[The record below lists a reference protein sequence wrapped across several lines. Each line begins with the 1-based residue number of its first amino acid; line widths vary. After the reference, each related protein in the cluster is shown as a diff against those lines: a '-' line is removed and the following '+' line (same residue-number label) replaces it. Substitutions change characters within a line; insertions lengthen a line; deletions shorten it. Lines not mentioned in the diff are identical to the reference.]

1 MTLTLEQGDDFER
14 RNAQWLRETLCCYE
28 PIWAAFIGMAQTGP
42 ARPLDMP
49 GLPEALKR
57 PRQKFYQAHYSFA
70 RKLLALE
77 ELSKRMV
84 DSLGRGT
91 NYQEFVQC
99 EDDLFRFGAYMGNI
113 YDMFEDMAEAL
124 ESGGSLIQDLKSFY
138 NQRHHVIHS
147 ANIPHNIDADGFV
160 KIPRIAPEKGTKGEW
175 DTSSVWEDFK
185 DSDFV
190 CVAEFIE
197 ETTSE
202 FIKAVRKCHARV
214 FGAADRR
221 FEGRRVVLDAL
232 PSAANTTSPS
242 LSTFHQSLDKSTDEP
257 PPVLEPN
264 ISGQY
269 IPPSPPSFSNNNL

>member
-14 RNAQWLRETLCCYE
+14 HNAQWLRETLCCYE

-49 GLPEALKR
+49 GLPESLKR

-70 RKLLALE
+70 RKLLSLE
-77 ELSKRMV
+77 ELSKKMV

-91 NYQEFVQC
+91 CYQEFVQY

-124 ESGGSLIQDLKSFY
+124 ESGGSLIEDLKSFY

-147 ANIPHNIDADGFV
+147 ANIPHKIDADGFV

-175 DTSSVWEDFK
+175 DTNSVWEDFK

-197 ETTSE
+197 ETTLG
-202 FIKAVRKCHARV
+202 FIEAVRSCHARV

-221 FEGRRVVLDAL
+221 FEGRRIQDTIPELRNSSNSPAL
-232 PSAANTTSPS
+232 SSFAQIASTAPELPDPS
-242 LSTFHQSLDKSTDEP
+242 L
-257 PPVLEPN
+257 PN

-269 IPPSPPSFSNNNL
+269 VSPSFSTQR